1 LLGLLGYLMLT
12 SLRLAWV
19 KRSKHG
25 VSPGSSPSAGLGRSW
40 PMPGIH
46 FISHQ
51 KTKSRSK
58 QAQTQGFTLFLFF
71 DHLLIE
77 WFAPLEVIVSP
88 HAARQSLSTYHKSG
102 AVHQPAKK
110 QESITSDFPK
120 VPSQTS
126 TIEYY
131 WSTATSVQ
139 PTAPHITLE
148 PFSKPET
155 RY

>member
-1 LLGLLGYLMLT
+1 MLT
-12 SLRLAWV
+12 SLRLAWI

-40 PMPGIH
+40 PMPGDPLH
-46 FISHQ
+46 LAPGDEV
-51 KTKSRSK
+51 KVKAGADPRV
-58 QAQTQGFTLFLFF
+58 TLFLFF

-77 WFAPLEVIVSP
+77 WFAPLEIIVSP

-139 PTAPHITLE
+139 PTASHITLE